1 MVTKEQILEALKEV
15 SDPEIGMD
23 VVNLGLIYDIQINGG
38 DRVYIKM
45 TMTAPTCPVTPWIL
59 AEAQKVIENLEGVEA
74 ADIELVWDPPWNPS
88 MMSPRGK
95 GRAEPLNGGHPCF
108 PFICVVTAD
117 AGFPA

>member
-1 MVTKEQILEALKEV
+1 MVTKEEILEQLKQV

-23 VVNLGLIYDIQINGG
+23 VVNLGLVYDVEING

-59 AEAQKVIENLEGVEA
+59 SEAQRIVENVEDVEA

-88 MMSPRGK
+88 MMTDEAK
-95 GRAEPLNGGHPCF
+95 EALNM
-108 PFICVVTAD
+108 T
-117 AGFPA
+117 

>member
-1 MVTKEQILEALKEV
+1 MKIMVTKEEILEQLKQV

-23 VVNLGLIYDIQINGG
+23 VVNLGLVYDVEING

-59 AEAQKVIENLEGVEA
+59 SEAQRIVENMEGVEA

-88 MMSPRGK
+88 MMTDEAK
-95 GRAEPLNGGHPCF
+95 EALNM
-108 PFICVVTAD
+108 T
-117 AGFPA
+117 